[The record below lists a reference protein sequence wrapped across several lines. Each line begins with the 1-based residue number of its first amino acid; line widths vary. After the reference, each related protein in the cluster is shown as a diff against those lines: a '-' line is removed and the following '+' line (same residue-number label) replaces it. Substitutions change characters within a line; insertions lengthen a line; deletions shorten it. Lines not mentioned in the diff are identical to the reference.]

1 MPTESASS
9 SMTAET
15 VAYTVCSESSATRPS
30 ELSQND
36 AAKLGDQWGKVLDEQ
51 LIEWA
56 QHPEDFI
63 DEGLVPP
70 SRETIHLA
78 FEHVLKPFRDQGRVP
93 PSHVVPDAN
102 GGIVFELRSN
112 DVFESIRVQADG
124 HIEYCRFCSG
134 RLVERQ
140 NRR

>member
-51 LIEWA
+51 LIEWGN
-56 QHPEDFI
+56 HPEDFI
-63 DEGLVPP
+63 EEGFVPP

-78 FEHVLKPFRDQGRVP
+78 FKHVLKPFQAQGRMP
-93 PSHVVPDAN
+93 PSHVVPDTE

-124 HIEYCRFCSG
+124 HIEYCCFCGG

-140 NRR
+140 NLR